1 MRGREAEVKT
11 MTKGKVSAPPR
22 RRLLEACL
30 SDELEWEEG
39 RGKIEGGGKEGGRAG
54 ANTDGGLLRRSL
66 QLRRRAKQ
74 REKGGSDEREGVGGE
89 GSRERKRNENGRK
102 EEMNLY
108 IYFRENYT

>member
-22 RRLLEACL
+22 RRPLEACL

-39 RGKIEGGGKEGGRAG
+39 RGEIEGGGKEGGRAG

-74 REKGGSDEREGVGGE
+74 REEEGLMRGRGSEAREM
-89 GSRERKRNENGRK
+89 
-102 EEMNLY
+102 EM
-108 IYFRENYT
+108 

>member
-1 MRGREAEVKT
+1 

-22 RRLLEACL
+22 RRPLDACL

-39 RGKIEGGGKEGGRAG
+39 RGEVEGGGKEGGRAG

-74 REKGGSDEREGVGGE
+74 REDGGSDERGVGG
-89 GSRERKRNENGRK
+89 GDSRERNENEGR
-102 EEMNLY
+102 
-108 IYFRENYT
+108 R